1 MKRRAKWLVVI
12 LGGIFIAIQFIGP
25 ARTNPPVAPSHTI
38 GSQLQIPPR
47 MADIMN
53 RACMDCHSYET
64 RWPWYSGVAPVR
76 WWLVQHVND
85 GRETLNLSEWSQY
98 QPAYAG
104 ATLGAMAKAAR
115 PGLMPPASYRALHP
129 LARLSVEEVTE
140 FSDWAEAERLRILNS
155 RSDQGGLK
163 KQ

>member
-1 MKRRAKWLVVI
+1 MADSRIESARITANHQERDASPAAYLPARCREALSPDSSNASNARTGHSHDGWRTIATMKRRAKWLVVI

-104 ATLGAMAKAAR
+104 A
-115 PGLMPPASYRALHP
+115 
-129 LARLSVEEVTE
+129 
-140 FSDWAEAERLRILNS
+140 
-155 RSDQGGLK
+155 
-163 KQ
+163 